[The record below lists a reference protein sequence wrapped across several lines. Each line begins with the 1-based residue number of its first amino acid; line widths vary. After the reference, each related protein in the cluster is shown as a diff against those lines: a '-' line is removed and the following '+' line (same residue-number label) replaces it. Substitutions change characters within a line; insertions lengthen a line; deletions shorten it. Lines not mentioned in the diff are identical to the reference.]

1 MMRKYTINEN
11 MENPTHCFIHAKR
24 AQFDLLFLKTKNDI
38 HYDKWS
44 VTITHL
50 CELNRIFLTA
60 VTNLLRAVMSV
71 FKTSPTHTVYMVY
84 RMQPGVQSNNIT
96 QHISTRRHLHASLT
110 VCLYKCDVLFL
121 SLVNWKNTASYVE
134 NAAVGNGLSL
144 SKVGGHNKVIHIQ
157 CLEIIF
163 NVYKFLKAVAG

>member
-1 MMRKYTINEN
+1 MRKYTINEN

-50 CELNRIFLTA
+50 CELNRISLTA

-84 RMQPGVQSNNIT
+84 RM
-96 QHISTRRHLHASLT
+96 
-110 VCLYKCDVLFL
+110 
-121 SLVNWKNTASYVE
+121 
-134 NAAVGNGLSL
+134 
-144 SKVGGHNKVIHIQ
+144 
-157 CLEIIF
+157 
-163 NVYKFLKAVAG
+163 